1 MMGLK
6 MQKVK
11 YIIDFSYKGIWTLGW
26 EVLKFHGIKDLETTT
41 EKNLKSFLFQTILLW
56 WMLWNVVITRTRN
69 RQWQIQNSNI
79 FFFVVCKRL
88 LSHVTEI
95 LIDDTREMTIT
106 NYKCTRRGKS
116 PVDSDYMTMMLK
128 INLNVLPHK
137 PQRVEMFHKKKKEGQ
152 LLFKKKT
159 SKTKDCF

>member
-1 MMGLK
+1 M
-6 MQKVK
+6 
-11 YIIDFSYKGIWTLGW
+11 
-26 EVLKFHGIKDLETTT
+26 
-41 EKNLKSFLFQTILLW
+41 
-56 WMLWNVVITRTRN
+56 
-69 RQWQIQNSNI
+69 
-79 FFFVVCKRL
+79 CKRL

-137 PQRVEMFHKKKKEGQ
+137 PQRVEMFHKKKRKDNYCSRRK
-152 LLFKKKT
+152 LLKPRTVFKI
-159 SKTKDCF
+159 CQHC

>member
-1 MMGLK
+1 
-6 MQKVK
+6 MQCLDDGAKNAK
-11 YIIDFSYKGIWTLGW
+11 SKIYYRLLLQGDLNSWLGSV
-26 EVLKFHGIKDLETTT
+26 EVPWDQRPRNDNR
-41 EKNLKSFLFQTILLW
+41 KNLKSFLFQTILLW

-69 RQWQIQNSNI
+69 RQWQIQNSNM

-106 NYKCTRRGKS
+106 NYKCTRGGKS

-137 PQRVEMFHKKKKEGQ
+137 PQRVEMFH
-152 LLFKKKT
+152 
-159 SKTKDCF
+159 

>member
-1 MMGLK
+1 M
-6 MQKVK
+6 
-11 YIIDFSYKGIWTLGW
+11 
-26 EVLKFHGIKDLETTT
+26 
-41 EKNLKSFLFQTILLW
+41 
-56 WMLWNVVITRTRN
+56 
-69 RQWQIQNSNI
+69 

-106 NYKCTRRGKS
+106 KYKCTRRGKS

-128 INLNVLPHK
+128 IDLNVLPHK
-137 PQRVEMFHKKKKEGQ
+137 PQRVDMFHFFLNKEGQ